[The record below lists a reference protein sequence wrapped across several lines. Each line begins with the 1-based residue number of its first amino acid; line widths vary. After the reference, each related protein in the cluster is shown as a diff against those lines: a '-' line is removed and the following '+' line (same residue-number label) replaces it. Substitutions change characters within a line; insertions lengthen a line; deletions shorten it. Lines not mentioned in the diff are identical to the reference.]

1 MNWKE
6 IGELLSDPRQI
17 VITAHQ
23 NPDADAIGSSLAL
36 MHWLRAICSHT
47 ITVIVPNDYPEF
59 LHFIPG
65 NSEVKV
71 YHHSKMACETLFQ
84 QAEIIFV
91 LDYNAPDRIG
101 EMAGGVL
108 KSKAVKIM
116 IDHHLFPADF
126 VHYTFSKPSASS
138 TAEMVYTFMQH
149 LGWEDKLTADA
160 GTCIYAGIVSD
171 TGGFKHALTPE
182 AFEISAKLVKLN
194 IPLQE
199 VGNALFNSFSE
210 ARLRLFGH
218 CLAKKMELLPEKA
231 AAIIYVDEED
241 KSLYDFQPGDT
252 EGLVNYPLMIS
263 WVKVA
268 VLITEKDGLV
278 KLSFRSKGDYNVQA
292 ICQQHFQGG
301 GHYNAS
307 GGRSRTT
314 MRNTIEQVKAVLQ
327 VIVPDTIP
335 EEGI

>member
-6 IGELLSDPRQI
+6 IGELLSNPRQI

-36 MHWLRAICSHT
+36 MHWLRTISSHT
-47 ITVIVPNDYPEF
+47 ITVIVPNDYPQF

-71 YHHSKMACETLFQ
+71 YHHTKMACESLLQ
-84 QAEIIFV
+84 KAEVIFV

-101 EMAGGVL
+101 EMAGCL
-108 KSKAVKIM
+108 MKSKAVKIM
-116 IDHHLFPADF
+116 IDHHLNPADF

-138 TAEMVYTFMQH
+138 TAELIYSFMQA
-149 LGWEDKLTADA
+149 LGWEDNLTTDA

-182 AFEISAKLVKLN
+182 AFEISSKLVKLN

-199 VGNALFNSFSE
+199 VSNALFNSFSE
-210 ARLRLFGH
+210 PRLRLFGH
-218 CLAKKMELLPEKA
+218 CLANKMELLPEKA
-231 AAIIYVDEED
+231 AAIIHVDEED
-241 KSLYDFQPGDT
+241 RSRYDFQPGDT

-278 KLSFRSKGDYNVQA
+278 KLSFRSKGSYNVQNL
-292 ICQQHFQGG
+292 CQQHFQGG

-307 GGRSRTT
+307 GGRSRNTIQ
-314 MRNTIEQVKAVLQ
+314 NTIEQVKAVLP
-327 VIVPDTIP
+327 VMIPDSMP
-335 EEGI
+335 EGGI